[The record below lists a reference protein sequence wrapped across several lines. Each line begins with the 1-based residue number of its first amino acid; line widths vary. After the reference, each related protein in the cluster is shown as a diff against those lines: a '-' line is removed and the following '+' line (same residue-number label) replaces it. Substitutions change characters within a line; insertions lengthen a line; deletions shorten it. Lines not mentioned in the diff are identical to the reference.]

1 MIYIAGI
8 YILVLILYILA
19 VVPIFNIS
27 FDSNINKIGNNVE
40 LIGVCK
46 DISKEGDKTSFVL
59 VCKDKSKVLV
69 RDYKYIDNYKLI
81 PGRLVKIK
89 GKLEMPTVNR
99 NPKTFNYNLYL
110 KTKGIGTTMKLEG
123 ITVGPI
129 SSVFESKISNFR
141 FKLIENIVK
150 VIGTQNGSVAIAML
164 IGDRTLLDD
173 DLYEEIQKGGIAHV
187 LAISGLH
194 VGIIYRFITL
204 IFRNKRNLLINLII
218 LIFFLLYA
226 AVANFS
232 PSIVRAVIMIVLHI
246 LSKIIHTRYDLLSSL
261 ALSGIIILTINPWQL
276 LNVGFQLSFLAIIIM
291 GNTLSKFQNIEMNKF
306 LRDDIIPL
314 MVIQLAMAPFIAYL
328 FNYFSFS
335 SFLANLPCVFL
346 AGLLIPIGVVAMGL
360 LVFIGGIPV
369 IFLQIIGGLAEIIIF
384 INKLFYFDGAF
395 VVDIVSPPL
404 WAIVLFYLLLFYFLS
419 ETNYLI
425 ISRKNYTGFK
435 RYITIFLI
443 ITGGTLFFS
452 YDQFKNANVFF
463 IDVGQGNSTLFRGET
478 GKTLLIDGGGS
489 VKYQVGKKTVKQY
502 LLKNGV
508 RRVDYAI
515 ATHLDTDHYEGLREL
530 ANLKMLKSFGF
541 YEGNKVI
548 EDKLLKE
555 LDMKSNQLFYLKA
568 GMNINIDRN
577 LKLQVL
583 WPKPKADYFSD
594 YNNIDENQRSLV
606 MKVIIDGVSFLI
618 SGDIG
623 FETEEQLK
631 GNLKADVLQ
640 IPHHGSPTS
649 TGEEFLNKVNPKV
662 GIIQVGQNN
671 YGHPAKR
678 VIDIL
683 EKKDIMM
690 YRCDTGG
697 GVGLFC
703 HRGNF
708 RVKQVI
714 EGIQ

>member
-1 MIYIAGI
+1 
-8 YILVLILYILA
+8 
-19 VVPIFNIS
+19 
-27 FDSNINKIGNNVE
+27 
-40 LIGVCK
+40 
-46 DISKEGDKTSFVL
+46 
-59 VCKDKSKVLV
+59 
-69 RDYKYIDNYKLI
+69 
-81 PGRLVKIK
+81 
-89 GKLEMPTVNR
+89 
-99 NPKTFNYNLYL
+99 
-110 KTKGIGTTMKLEG
+110 
-123 ITVGPI
+123 
-129 SSVFESKISNFR
+129 
-141 FKLIENIVK
+141 
-150 VIGTQNGSVAIAML
+150 
-164 IGDRTLLDD
+164 
-173 DLYEEIQKGGIAHV
+173 
-187 LAISGLH
+187 
-194 VGIIYRFITL
+194 
-204 IFRNKRNLLINLII
+204 
-218 LIFFLLYA
+218 
-226 AVANFS
+226 
-232 PSIVRAVIMIVLHI
+232 
-246 LSKIIHTRYDLLSSL
+246 
-261 ALSGIIILTINPWQL
+261 
-276 LNVGFQLSFLAIIIM
+276 
-291 GNTLSKFQNIEMNKF
+291 
-306 LRDDIIPL
+306 
-314 MVIQLAMAPFIAYL
+314 
-328 FNYFSFS
+328 
-335 SFLANLPCVFL
+335 
-346 AGLLIPIGVVAMGL
+346 
-360 LVFIGGIPV
+360 
-369 IFLQIIGGLAEIIIF
+369 
-384 INKLFYFDGAF
+384 
-395 VVDIVSPPL
+395 
-404 WAIVLFYLLLFYFLS
+404 
-419 ETNYLI
+419 
-425 ISRKNYTGFK
+425 
-435 RYITIFLI
+435 
-443 ITGGTLFFS
+443 
-452 YDQFKNANVFF
+452 
-463 IDVGQGNSTLFRGET
+463 
-478 GKTLLIDGGGS
+478 
-489 VKYQVGKKTVKQY
+489 KQY